1 MEFNLIG
8 SVETFVIS
16 SRENMVRKAIDG
28 SRKTVKRWANLTLTN
43 KRENKLVEEFFFF
56 QFKKSMSPNI
66 TILGLN

>member
-1 MEFNLIG
+1 M
-8 SVETFVIS
+8 IS

-43 KRENKLVEEFFFF
+43 KRENKLVEDLFFFF

>member
-43 KRENKLVEEFFFF
+43 KRENKLVEDLFFFF
-56 QFKKSMSPNI
+56 NLKNQCHL
-66 TILGLN
+66 ILRF

>member
-1 MEFNLIG
+1 
-8 SVETFVIS
+8 
-16 SRENMVRKAIDG
+16 MVRKAIDG

-43 KRENKLVEEFFFF
+43 KRENKLVEDFFFFF